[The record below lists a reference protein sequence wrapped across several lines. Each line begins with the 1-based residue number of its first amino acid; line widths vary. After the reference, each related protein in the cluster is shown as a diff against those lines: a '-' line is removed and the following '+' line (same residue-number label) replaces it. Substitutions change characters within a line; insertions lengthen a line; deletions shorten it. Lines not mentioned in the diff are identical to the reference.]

1 MKKTNLAQQH
11 ETRRWIRTIYLH
23 DNTITQLQRSFHE
36 QQQLPHLRLHDFL
49 AQHEAM
55 TLLHY
60 LKKATS
66 TSEIIPDR
74 HSLQLITITKE
85 LQQFLTFLASPLFR
99 DYLQQI
105 THSRLAGSPDI
116 QLLRFEKEIIRCPDQ
131 DARKTHCL
139 LPLSLLNIGSAR
151 LEDDAYLEGAEE
163 PLLLYPT
170 EYLHDC
176 PRDRMYAAVYEIYQS
191 SRAASP
197 ALLHSRPHLI
207 ERKLMIVHIF
217 RRNRILFRRTPKYLR
232 YFFRKRYKQHRTLR
246 VHGTRHCNNKQ
257 LPSLSYYNTLC
268 SLYYHYSC
276 NTFIDCEALQRLKE
290 QWLILRALVYYCTV
304 RRLFYRIATHHPT
317 FEKNFRRKLG
327 NRRYYPCTRY
337 IKSHLDF

>member
-116 QLLRFEKEIIRCPDQ
+116 QLLRFEKGNYTLLHDQ
-131 DARKTHCL
+131 DARKDAL
-139 LPLSLLNIGSAR
+139 LITFEFTEHWERAFGGY
-151 LEDDAYLEGAEE
+151 DAYLEGAEE

-170 EYLHDC
+170 
-176 PRDRMYAAVYEIYQS
+176 MNTFTIV
-191 SRAASP
+191 RATVCTQQFTKYINHLAQRHQRYCIR
-197 ALLHSRPHLI
+197 ALYLI
-207 ERKLMIVHIF
+207 E
-217 RRNRILFRRTPKYLR
+217 
-232 YFFRKRYKQHRTLR
+232 
-246 VHGTRHCNNKQ
+246 
-257 LPSLSYYNTLC
+257 
-268 SLYYHYSC
+268 
-276 NTFIDCEALQRLKE
+276 
-290 QWLILRALVYYCTV
+290 
-304 RRLFYRIATHHPT
+304 
-317 FEKNFRRKLG
+317 
-327 NRRYYPCTRY
+327 
-337 IKSHLDF
+337 KS